1 MTAPH
6 PAAPPPARAFGALR
20 HRNFRLFLTGQFV
33 SLCGTWMQSVAL
45 GWLVLELT
53 DSAFLVGL
61 VVALGALP
69 ILAFTLYGGMIAD
82 RVNKRRALMVL
93 QSGMLLDAA
102 LLGTLTVL
110 GQVTPAWVMALAVI
124 HGTFAAFEIP
134 IRQAFLIEM
143 VGREDL
149 MNAIALNSSAFNLS
163 RVFGPALAGGVLAL
177 LGAAACFYL
186 NAISFLAVL
195 YGLSLIRVAGESE
208 PRVQRPRYKLQD
220 GLAWIHGDHW
230 ARTLVG
236 VTAVAGIFGSALVA
250 LLPVYAR
257 DILLTGAAGYGGLS
271 ASFGV
276 GAASGALLV
285 AAAGGRFRRGP
296 VALAAAL
303 SLGLGLVLLSISRF
317 YPVSVALLILLGLSM
332 ALNAIMTN
340 STLQLEAP
348 DHLRGQIVGLYALI
362 VVGLAPLGS
371 LPAGW
376 VADQVGVD
384 TVVGMSGVV
393 VVGAG
398 LLAVVARRRI
408 GAGFRVA
415 GVGGSEAG

>member
-1 MTAPH
+1 
-6 PAAPPPARAFGALR
+6 
-20 HRNFRLFLTGQFV
+20 
-33 SLCGTWMQSVAL
+33 MQSVAL

-82 RVNKRRALMVL
+82 RVNKRRALMLL
-93 QSGMLLDAA
+93 QAGMMLDAA
-102 LLGTLTVL
+102 LLGTLTVFDH
-110 GQVTPAWVMALAVI
+110 VTATWIMVLAVI
-124 HGTFAAFEIP
+124 HGTLAAFEIP

-143 VGREDL
+143 VGRDDL

-163 RVFGPALAGGVLAL
+163 RVFGPALAGGVLAW

-186 NAISFLAVL
+186 NATSFLAVL

-208 PRVQRPRYKLQD
+208 PRPERPRYKLRD
-220 GLAWIHGDHW
+220 GLAWIHGDQW
-230 ARTLVG
+230 ARVLVG
-236 VTAVAGIFGSALVA
+236 VTAVSGIFGSALVA

-257 DILLTGAAGYGGLS
+257 DVLLTGAAGYGGLS

-285 AAAGGRFRRGP
+285 AAAGGRFPRGP
-296 VALAAAL
+296 VALGAAL
-303 SLGLGLVLLSISRF
+303 ALGLGLVLLSVSRF
-317 YPVSVALLILLGLSM
+317 YPLSVALIIVLGLAM

-376 VADQVGVD
+376 VADQIGVD
-384 TVVGMSGVV
+384 AVVGMSGVV
-393 VVGAG
+393 VAG
-398 LLAVVARRRI
+398 VAVLAWMVKARRDQSVT
-408 GAGFRVA
+408 GKK
-415 GVGGSEAG
+415 

>member
-1 MTAPH
+1 MTAALQPN
-6 PAAPPPARAFGALR
+6 PAPAPRAFGALR
-20 HRNFRLFLTGQFV
+20 HRNFRLFITGQFV

-82 RVNKRRALMVL
+82 RVNKRRALMLL
-93 QSGMLLDAA
+93 QSGMMLDAA

-110 GQVTPAWVMALAVI
+110 GHVTPAWIMILAVV

-186 NAISFLAVL
+186 NAASFFAVL
-195 YGLSLIRVAGESE
+195 YGLSLIRVAGENE
-208 PRVQRPRYKLQD
+208 PRAPRRAKLRD
-220 GLAWIHGDHW
+220 GLMWIHGDEW

-236 VTAVAGIFGSALVA
+236 VTAVSGIFGSALVA

-257 DILLTGAAGYGGLS
+257 DVLLTGAAGYGGLS

-285 AAAGGRFRRGP
+285 AAAGGRFKRGP
-296 VALAAAL
+296 VALGAAL

-317 YPVSVALLILLGLSM
+317 YPVSVSLMIVLGLSM

-362 VVGLAPLGS
+362 VVGVAPLGS

-376 VADQVGVD
+376 MADQIGVD
-384 TVVGMSGVV
+384 AVVGMSGVV
-393 VVGAG
+393 VAGAA
-398 LLAVVARRRI
+398 LLAVVGRRSR
-408 GAGFRVA
+408 GVGFRVP
-415 GVGGSEAG
+415 GVGNADA